1 MFLKI
6 SIGLVLVIIIMAFA
20 GRWYYNS
27 TQETLAQL
35 NQNIATLRA
44 NQEQLEQAIATSN
57 ETIARQ
63 QADAVQFSAANDQ
76 LRESFN
82 EAERYQD
89 ELARKLAS
97 HDLTRLTLQ
106 RPGLIEP
113 RVNNATLRLF
123 DELENIT
130 GKPTPTIVN

>member
-63 QADAVQFSAANDQ
+63 QADAVQFAAANDQ
-76 LRESFN
+76 LRASFN

-89 ELARKLAS
+89 E
-97 HDLTRLTLQ
+97 
-106 RPGLIEP
+106 
-113 RVNNATLRLF
+113 
-123 DELENIT
+123 
-130 GKPTPTIVN
+130 

>member
-1 MFLKI
+1 
-6 SIGLVLVIIIMAFA
+6 
-20 GRWYYNS
+20 
-27 TQETLAQL
+27 
-35 NQNIATLRA
+35 LRA

-63 QADAVQFSAANDQ
+63 QADAVQFAAANDQ

-106 RPGLIEP
+106 RPSLIEP

>member
-20 GRWYYNS
+20 GRSYYNS

-63 QADAVQFSAANDQ
+63 QADAVQFAAANDQ

-89 ELARKLAS
+89 ELARKLAN

-106 RPGLIEP
+106 RPSLIEP
-113 RVNNATLRLF
+113 RVNAATLRLF

>member
-1 MFLKI
+1 MPFI
-6 SIGLVLVIIIMAFA
+6 RYVPGD
-20 GRWYYNS
+20 
-27 TQETLAQL
+27 QAQL

-63 QADAVQFSAANDQ
+63 QADAVQFAAANDQ

-130 GKPTPTIVN
+130 GKPTPTITN

>member
-1 MFLKI
+1 
-6 SIGLVLVIIIMAFA
+6 MAFA
-20 GRWYYNS
+20 GRSYYNS

-63 QADAVQFSAANDQ
+63 QADAVQFAAANDQ

-89 ELARKLAS
+89 ELARKLAC

-113 RVNNATLRLF
+113 RVNTATLRLF
-123 DELENIT
+123 DELETIT